1 MFPVTYGLYS
11 QVDLVEAFGQV
22 HASLG
27 NYLEVALPLDDD
39 EFSALPDLGFPPISR
54 QEETTLQIQFLD
66 FNTCLQ
72 PESPDNTV
80 FSQNIRHAAHSM
92 SPSFFARGSRKVAH
106 SGRLDYLGLEG
117 DARAFLGSHIP
128 IFLVCENGSQI

>member
-1 MFPVTYGLYS
+1 LFPVTDGLYS
-11 QVDLVEAFGQV
+11 QVDLVEAFGEV

-66 FNTCLQ
+66 FNTCIQL
-72 PESPDNTV
+72 ESPDNTV
-80 FSQNIRHAAHSM
+80 FSQNIRHAAHSSACAHEGTALRFGARFEED
-92 SPSFFARGSRKVAH
+92 SPR
-106 SGRLDYLGLEG
+106 
-117 DARAFLGSHIP
+117 
-128 IFLVCENGSQI
+128 Q